1 MNCVLHGHFVFFPLV
16 AIGNKKQ
23 LMLTYVTPWLTTEM
37 IKYEN
42 PG

>member
-1 MNCVLHGHFVFFPLV
+1 MNCVLHGHFVLFPRV

-23 LMLTYVTPWLTTEM
+23 PMLTTEM